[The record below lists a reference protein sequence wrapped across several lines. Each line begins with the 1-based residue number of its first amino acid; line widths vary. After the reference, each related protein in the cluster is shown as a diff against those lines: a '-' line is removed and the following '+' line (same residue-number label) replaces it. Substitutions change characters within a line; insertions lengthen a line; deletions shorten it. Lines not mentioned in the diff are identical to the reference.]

1 MEGIF
6 ELNRKGRDE
15 RKGDFYTTELTEY
28 REGILEPNRKGREE
42 RKGRNNISIR
52 ENPCEIREIRGTI
65 PKPSPRKSPKGM
77 PSARLICVYLRAK
90 KLFANDYLILYSRI
104 SFAM

>member
-6 ELNRKGRDE
+6 ELNRKGREE
-15 RKGDFYTTELTEY
+15 RKGDFYTTEYT
-28 REGILEPNRKGREE
+28 EGILELNRKGREE
-42 RKGRNNISIR
+42 RKGRNNKSIR

>member
-1 MEGIF
+1 VEGIL
-6 ELNRKGRDE
+6 ELNRKGRKS
-15 RKGDFYTTELTEY
+15 RKEDFYTTEYTEY
-28 REGILEPNRKGREE
+28 TDGILELNRKGREE
-42 RKGRNNISIR
+42 RKGWNNLSIR

>member
-1 MEGIF
+1 L
-6 ELNRKGRDE
+6 EL
-15 RKGDFYTTELTEY
+15 
-28 REGILEPNRKGREE
+28 NRKGREE
-42 RKGRNNISIR
+42 RKGRNNISIS

>member
-1 MEGIF
+1 M
-6 ELNRKGRDE
+6 ELNRKGREE
-15 RKGDFYTTELTEY
+15 RKGDFYTTEYTEY
-28 REGILEPNRKGREE
+28 TDGILELNRKGREE
-42 RKGRNNISIR
+42 RKGRNNKSIR

-65 PKPSPRKSPKGM
+65 PKPSPRKSPNRDA
-77 PSARLICVYLRAK
+77 SARLICVYLRAK